1 MSLHGLKTLVIGGG
15 IGGLTAAR
23 AMALRGADV
32 TVLEQAAEISE
43 VGAGLQISPN
53 GFVVLNALGLGQA
66 LRECSVQA
74 RAVNLH
80 DYRGP
85 KVVSLDLGR
94 LDSRDYYFVHRADL
108 VDVLA
113 QGAREAGVKIRL
125 LQNVQSVTLTPGQ
138 TNARVT
144 LCNGAVLSA
153 DLVVGADG
161 LHSVVR
167 PALNGQVAPFFTG
180 QVAWRA
186 IVPNADNAPP
196 EARVHMG
203 PHRHLVSYP
212 LRDGQY
218 MNLVAVQERA
228 AWAKESWSQQDD
240 PLAVQAAFADFGP
253 DVQRMLSRIES
264 VNLWGLFRHP
274 VANRWYGGGAALL
287 GDAAHPTLP
296 FMAQG
301 ACMALEDAWALAD
314 CLDRAGDLES
324 GLSTYQQRRKP
335 RATRVVDAAN
345 GNAWKYHLAF
355 SPLRWAAHT
364 ALRIGGTVAPDRLLR
379 QFDWIYGY
387 DVTRPSG

>member
-1 MSLHGLKTLVIGGG
+1 MSLDGLKTLVIGGG
-15 IGGLTAAR
+15 IGGLAVAR
-23 AMALRGADV
+23 ALALRGADV
-32 TVLEQAAEISE
+32 TVLEQALEISE
-43 VGAGLQISPN
+43 VGAGLQVSPN
-53 GFVVLNALGLGQA
+53 GFVVLNALGLGPEVRA
-66 LRECSVQA
+66 CAVQA

-80 DYRGP
+80 DYRGS
-85 KVVSLDLGR
+85 KVLSLDLGR

-108 VDVLA
+108 IDVLA
-113 QGAREAGVKIRL
+113 QGARSAGVKLRL
-125 LQNVQSVTLTPGQ
+125 LQNVQSVTLGQ
-138 TNARVT
+138 DQGDARVT

-153 DLVVGADG
+153 DLVIGADG
-161 LHSVVR
+161 LHSVLR
-167 PALNGQVAPFFTG
+167 PALNGTVAPFFTG

-186 IVPNADNAPP
+186 VVPNTDNAPP
-196 EARVHMG
+196 VARVHMG

-212 LRDGQY
+212 LRDGKY

-228 AWAKESWSQQDD
+228 AWTKESWSQQDN
-240 PLAVQAAFADFGP
+240 PVAVQAAFADFGA
-253 DVQRMLSRIES
+253 DVQRMLSRIET

-274 VANRWYGGGAALL
+274 VADRWYGGGTALL

-301 ACMALEDAWALAD
+301 ACMALEDAWALAQ
-314 CLDRAGDLES
+314 CLDQSGDLDS
-324 GLSTYQQRRKP
+324 RLLAYQNRRKP
-335 RATRVVDAAN
+335 RVTRVVEAAN

-364 ALRIGGTVAPDRLLR
+364 ALRVGGAVAPDRLLR